1 MKQQQH
7 PFTIPY
13 SKKSLNFELRYLRF
27 AMAEAVVVTVTK
39 GELSV
44 LYVSFFI
51 ACEERRRWA
60 NHWNSS
66 CRCESDRCCRV
77 GGFRVQRGVQRG
89 NWDWCFL
96 RSYVIGQLDCGAR
109 CSTPPGCAWI
119 GRL

>member
-1 MKQQQH
+1 MININIK
-7 PFTIPY
+7 
-13 SKKSLNFELRYLRF
+13 
-27 AMAEAVVVTVTK
+27 
-39 GELSV
+39 
-44 LYVSFFI
+44 
-51 ACEERRRWA
+51 
-60 NHWNSS
+60 WNSS

-109 CSTPPGCAWI
+109 CSTPPGRAWI